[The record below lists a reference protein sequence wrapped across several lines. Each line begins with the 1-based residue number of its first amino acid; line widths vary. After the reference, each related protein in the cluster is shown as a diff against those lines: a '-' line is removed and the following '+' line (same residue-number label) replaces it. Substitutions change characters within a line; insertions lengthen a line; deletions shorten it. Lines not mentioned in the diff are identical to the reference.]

1 MRIFK
6 MYNQT
11 SNNMRNFLI
20 VIGILLLAC
29 LFSPIGWWI
38 IIGIIAFIVAV
49 FEFIFN
55 GIVSLFSGLG
65 NISLSGMFA
74 GAGIWP
80 YLAIFFIIV
89 FIILVIYIIC
99 S

>member
-1 MRIFK
+1 MK
-6 MYNQT
+6 
-11 SNNMRNFLI
+11 NFLI

-38 IIGIIAFIVAV
+38 IIGVIAFIVAV

-55 GIVSLFSGLG
+55 GIVSLFSGIG
-65 NISLSGMFA
+65 SIDLSGAFA
-74 GAGIWP
+74 GAGVWP

-89 FIILVIYIIC
+89 FIVLVIYIIC